1 MTALDVAAAQAARD
15 RFGLIRREELMAL
28 GVSRSTLQRRI
39 AAGVWNRVAPGVID
53 LGTHPDSW
61 QQALMTVV
69 LAASPGAVVSHRSAG
84 HLHGFLDVDPPHP
97 PDVTVPRGRTTTA
110 AGTRLRTT
118 SALASD
124 DVGTVGSFPVTRPAR
139 TLLDLAS
146 LLPVERLEPI
156 LWEAARH
163 DAALPAALTA
173 AVERHAAAPG
183 RGRLAR
189 ALAGLHPEVVRA
201 ESPLEVHGLLAF
213 RLVRAPVPA
222 LQLVVRDAAGRFV
235 ARVDAAWPDAR
246 VIVEFDG
253 AAYHSTPRQ
262 QAADRERLA
271 RLEALGWEV
280 HVLRFA
286 DLRTARVRAIVAR
299 IRERTVARG
308 ARGGKS
314 PRPR

>member
-1 MTALDVAAAQAARD
+1 
-15 RFGLIRREELMAL
+15 
-28 GVSRSTLQRRI
+28 
-39 AAGVWNRVAPGVID
+39 
-53 LGTHPDSW
+53 
-61 QQALMTVV
+61 
-69 LAASPGAVVSHRSAG
+69 
-84 HLHGFLDVDPPHP
+84 
-97 PDVTVPRGRTTTA
+97 
-110 AGTRLRTT
+110 
-118 SALASD
+118 
-124 DVGTVGSFPVTRPAR
+124 
-139 TLLDLAS
+139 
-146 LLPVERLEPI
+146 
-156 LWEAARH
+156 
-163 DAALPAALTA
+163 
-173 AVERHAAAPG
+173 
-183 RGRLAR
+183 LAR